1 MEDSL
6 KQGGY
11 SMEDEIPQELLA
23 PLSDEE
29 RDLDEID
36 RPSISYW
43 RNCWLRL
50 KKDKLAMFGLA
61 VIIVITLLAVFVPML
76 SPYTYDQTDFAHMLE
91 WPSMAHPFGTD
102 KMGRD
107 IFVRT
112 MYGARISL
120 TIGFAAAAINMVI
133 GVFYGG
139 IAGYMGGMTDMIM
152 MRIVDILSGIPSL
165 LYLILIMMFL
175 GNTIQSI
182 LIAMCLTFL
191 DYHRPNGAGADPD
204 FEGTGFCS
212 GG

>member
-152 MRIVDILSGIPSL
+152 MRIVEIGR
-165 LYLILIMMFL
+165 
-175 GNTIQSI
+175 
-182 LIAMCLTFL
+182 A
-191 DYHRPNGAGADPD
+191 HV
-204 FEGTGFCS
+204 
-212 GG
+212 

>member
-139 IAGYMGGMTDMIM
+139 IAGYLGGRTDMIGNLIE
-152 MRIVDILSGIPSL
+152 RQFQSGNNWPLGAALSV
-165 LYLILIMMFL
+165 
-175 GNTIQSI
+175 I
-182 LIAMCLTFL
+182 LIAITLLLVKIYQKC
-191 DYHRPNGAGADPD
+191 
-204 FEGTGFCS
+204 
-212 GG
+212 GGDMESLGV

>member
-43 RNCWLRL
+43 SNCWLRL

-139 IAGYMGGMTDMIM
+139 IAGYMGGMTDLIM
-152 MRIVDILSGIPSL
+152 MRVGDILSGFPSL
-165 LYLILIMMFL
+165 LYLFLIMMFL
-175 GNTIQSI
+175 GHTFPSF
-182 LIAMCLTFL
+182 LIACLFFTFNPHPRSFL
-191 DYHRPNGAGADPD
+191 LHFVLLLAL
-204 FEGTGFCS
+204 
-212 GG
+212 